1 MRAYESSKKAQ
12 KIMGI
17 LDEEHNLDEKP
28 SKHRSQ
34 QNTSPLCSE
43 MGRKFCFVKPTLCS
57 VKSLAKGFM
66 YRKRV

>member
-1 MRAYESSKKAQ
+1 
-12 KIMGI
+12 MGI

-43 MGRKFCFVKPTLCS
+43 MGGKFCFVKPTLCS